1 MKLKTFLYGSML
13 GLSIFLTSCG
23 DDDLKKANSVAV
35 NKITFTRDRTI
46 GVEVVYSDSA
56 RVKAKGSAPIMDKV
70 TPSEGAVYQE
80 MPKGVTIDFFN
91 PNGTIDGNLVCEYAI
106 RKDQDKKTE
115 FRKNVV
121 VKNNKGDTFSS
132 QELIWD
138 EIKKIFYSTQR
149 VYVKGAD
156 GSVGEGINF
165 EAPQD
170 FSTYTMESGNADL
183 NMKESI
189 AP

>member
-1 MKLKTFLYGSML
+1 MRLKTFLYGLML
-13 GLSIFLTSCG
+13 GLPFFLASCG

-35 NKITFTRDRTI
+35 NKITFTKDRTI

-56 RVKAKGSAPIMDKV
+56 RVKATGRAPIMDKV
-70 TPSEGAVYQE
+70 TPSQGAVYQE
-80 MPKGVTIDFFN
+80 MPKGVDIDFFN

-106 RKDQDKKTE
+106 RKDEDKKTE

-121 VKNNKGDTFSS
+121 VKNSKGDTFSS

-156 GSVGEGINF
+156 GSMGEGINF

>member
-1 MKLKTFLYGSML
+1 MKLKTFLYGLML
-13 GLSIFLTSCG
+13 GLPLFLASCG
-23 DDDLKKANSVAV
+23 DDDLKKANSVSV

-46 GVEVVYSDSA
+46 GFEVIYSDSA
-56 RVKAKGSAPIMDKV
+56 RVKAKGNAPILDKI

-80 MPKGVTIDFFN
+80 MPKGVNIDFFN
-91 PNGTIDGNLVCEYAI
+91 PNGTIDGNLVCDYAI
-106 RKDQDKKTE
+106 RRDQDKKTE

-156 GSVGEGINF
+156 GSMGEGINF